1 MVLLGLELLVQIRYK
16 GFKEALAILFKEYFK
31 VADEHLV
38 GIQELTNITLLK
50 LSRAWCT
57 LLLKWLILITDL
69 LRIERILVE
78 KILLALKRVV
88 LLEIVIGIIMILITF
103 LVNLHLKICI
113 IFRNL
118 IRVLNF
124 LLFLV

>member
-1 MVLLGLELLVQIRYK
+1 
-16 GFKEALAILFKEYFK
+16 
-31 VADEHLV
+31 
-38 GIQELTNITLLK
+38 LLK
-50 LSRAWCT
+50 LSKAWCT

-69 LRIERILVE
+69 LTNERILVD

-88 LLEIVIGIIMILITF
+88 LLVIVIGIIMILITF
-103 LVNLHLKICI
+103 MGNLLLKICI